1 MKNLLLIL
9 FLGLSSA
16 FYAQQDTLKIPADE
30 LEEFFL
36 ALDTL
41 ETQDSAKAVLIQ
53 ELEFEI
59 KSRQKTAKKIAD
71 EVAKNTE
78 IKSKIT
84 SKIKKQSQSKPSLKE
99 TLTTSHKDAE
109 KLSKELEKRLKSEG
123 VAKRSLDKALAKL
136 KDGTV

>member
-9 FLGLSSA
+9 FLGLSSV

-41 ETQDSAKAVLIQ
+41 EIQDSAKAVLIQ

-59 KSRQKTAKKIAD
+59 KLAKQDSLIILYKD
-71 EVAKNTE
+71 QE
-78 IKSKIT
+78 IKLLNEEIDLY
-84 SKIKKQSQSKPSLKE
+84 IY
-99 TLTTSHKDAE
+99 
-109 KLSKELEKRLKSEG
+109 R
-123 VAKRSLDKALAKL
+123 LDKVDKWYNRPWVGITGGFL
-136 KDGTV
+136 GTILLLNTIDYTLPD

>member
-9 FLGLSSA
+9 FLGLSNV

-41 ETQDSAKAVLIQ
+41 EIQDSAKAVLIQ

-59 KSRQKTAKKIAD
+59 KLHEQLAKQDSLIILYKD
-71 EVAKNTE
+71 QE
-78 IKSKIT
+78 IKLLNEEIDLY
-84 SKIKKQSQSKPSLKE
+84 IY
-99 TLTTSHKDAE
+99 
-109 KLSKELEKRLKSEG
+109 RLDKVDKWYNRPWVG
-123 VAKRSLDKALAKL
+123 VAGGFI
-136 KDGTV
+136 GTIVLINTMNYTLPD